1 MTKHIAEELPTRKHA
16 PAAAAGPAAKGGEGG
31 KGDEKDPEKKVRQ
44 AVYDIRY
51 RARREDVP
59 LRTAYSQYMS
69 NSNLGANERTAVK
82 AKLFGDGPVK
92 EAKELAAD
100 SVANAMVKVFVS
112 EEEQAGKDKKMKV
125 RVEDKSGKS
134 YVRYADRAKITE
146 LRANPNIRSVEIT
159 SYGEPYEGERQ
170 KGERTAAAKAG
181 KDYDGDGKVES
192 SSKEHAGA
200 VHNAIQRK
208 KGGNPDGQDTRRDTN
223 EEFIADAVAEA
234 AEKKLDILPKDQTN
248 TVKVH
253 GKKGSGNANGVTESK
268 EVMKSVVSRFRDK
281 MKEREEQGKEAE
293 KFAADTCDKCGKF
306 PCECDDRARKT
317 SMDLYKNKLRS
328 MGLKMSFEPEGEMVH
343 EDSAPIPNIPSPVTK
358 PKDTKKPPTDG
369 DKDRPLVPP
378 GGFGDLSK
386 PRDRTPRGGID
397 MGRGT
402 PPGPNDNKY
411 KKGTPSS
418 GSASGGIPAS
428 VRRALDMSFEPEG
441 DNVEEGLTDLQ
452 RRRYLGRRPGEE
464 KERLKRANER
474 KDKKAALAAMEK
486 QYKGMKAGIYSS
498 YEPEGDEIDEVTYP
512 SDFKKGSGVAKK
524 KSGRPKQHDQETDRY
539 GRRKTVDEETEDSL
553 KDKRME
559 RGGVGGN
566 QRYDRPP
573 AKKLS
578 NDELGI
584 KPGKT
589 AVQKELEK
597 RHGKRKSAMDIVR
610 GELEKKHGKGAV
622 MSTKKKEEEKEE
634 ENEKEED

>member
-69 NSNLGANERTAVK
+69 NSNLGANGRTAVK

-100 SVANAMVKVFVS
+100 SVANAMVRVFVS
-112 EEEQAGKDKKMKV
+112 EEEQAGKDKKYKV

-159 SYGEPYEGERQ
+159 SYGEPYEGERK

-192 SSKEHAGA
+192 PSKEHAGA

-234 AEKKLDILPKDQTN
+234 AEKKLDILPKDQVN

-328 MGLKMSFEPEGEMVH
+328 MGLKMS
-343 EDSAPIPNIPSPVTK
+343 
-358 PKDTKKPPTDG
+358 
-369 DKDRPLVPP
+369 
-378 GGFGDLSK
+378 
-386 PRDRTPRGGID
+386 
-397 MGRGT
+397 
-402 PPGPNDNKY
+402 
-411 KKGTPSS
+411 
-418 GSASGGIPAS
+418 
-428 VRRALDMSFEPEG
+428 
-441 DNVEEGLTDLQ
+441 
-452 RRRYLGRRPGEE
+452 
-464 KERLKRANER
+464 
-474 KDKKAALAAMEK
+474 
-486 QYKGMKAGIYSS
+486 

-524 KSGRPKQHDQETDRY
+524 KYGRPQQHDQETDRY

-573 AKKLS
+573 AKKAS
-578 NDELGI
+578 NAELGI

-597 RHGKRKSAMDIVR
+597 RHGKGASAMDIVR
-610 GELEKKHGKGAV
+610 AELEKKHGKGAV
-622 MSTKKKEEEKEE
+622 MSTKKKEEKEE
-634 ENEKEED
+634 EKEED

>member
-16 PAAAAGPAAKGGEGG
+16 PAAAAGPAAKGGEDG

-92 EAKELAAD
+92 EAKELAAA

-112 EEEQAGKDKKMKV
+112 EEEQAGKDKKYKV

-159 SYGEPYEGERQ
+159 SYGEPYEGERK

-234 AEKKLDILPKDQTN
+234 AEKKLDILPKDQVN

-253 GKKGSGNANGVTESK
+253 GKKGSDNANGVTESK
-268 EVMKSVVSRFRDK
+268 EVMKSVVDRFRDK

-317 SMDLYKNKLRS
+317 SMDLYKNKLRAR
-328 MGLKMSFEPEGEMVH
+328 GLKMS
-343 EDSAPIPNIPSPVTK
+343 
-358 PKDTKKPPTDG
+358 
-369 DKDRPLVPP
+369 
-378 GGFGDLSK
+378 
-386 PRDRTPRGGID
+386 
-397 MGRGT
+397 
-402 PPGPNDNKY
+402 
-411 KKGTPSS
+411 
-418 GSASGGIPAS
+418 
-428 VRRALDMSFEPEG
+428 
-441 DNVEEGLTDLQ
+441 
-452 RRRYLGRRPGEE
+452 
-464 KERLKRANER
+464 
-474 KDKKAALAAMEK
+474 
-486 QYKGMKAGIYSS
+486 
-498 YEPEGDEIDEVTYP
+498 
-512 SDFKKGSGVAKK
+512 
-524 KSGRPKQHDQETDRY
+524 
-539 GRRKTVDEETEDSL
+539 EETEDSL

-597 RHGKRKSAMDIVR
+597 KHGKGASAMDIVR
-610 GELEKKHGKGAV
+610 AELKKKHGKGAV

>member
-100 SVANAMVKVFVS
+100 SVANAMVRVFVG
-112 EEEQAGKDKKMKV
+112 EERYKGKHGQSSDEYKRDRSPGGKMVSGDDKQSGAEYTHGRRVKAENPGSQPDEGGKTKPRSQGRMDRGTRADLEYRKANLKKLPEEVEQVGKDKKYKV

-159 SYGEPYEGERQ
+159 SYGEPYEGERK

-192 SSKEHAGA
+192 PSKEHAGA

-317 SMDLYKNKLRS
+317 SMDLYKNKLRAR
-328 MGLKMSFEPEGEMVH
+328 GLKMSFEPEG
-343 EDSAPIPNIPSPVTK
+343 DSV
-358 PKDTKKPPTDG
+358 
-369 DKDRPLVPP
+369 
-378 GGFGDLSK
+378 
-386 PRDRTPRGGID
+386 
-397 MGRGT
+397 
-402 PPGPNDNKY
+402 
-411 KKGTPSS
+411 
-418 GSASGGIPAS
+418 
-428 VRRALDMSFEPEG
+428 
-441 DNVEEGLTDLQ
+441 
-452 RRRYLGRRPGEE
+452 
-464 KERLKRANER
+464 
-474 KDKKAALAAMEK
+474 
-486 QYKGMKAGIYSS
+486 
-498 YEPEGDEIDEVTYP
+498 DEATYP
-512 SDFKKGSGVAKK
+512 SDFRNPDGSKRDVAKRK
-524 KSGRPKQHDQETDRY
+524 DGRPKQHDQETDRY

-553 KDKRME
+553 RDKRME

-597 RHGKRKSAMDIVR
+597 RHGKGASAMDIVR
-610 GELEKKHGKGAV
+610 AELEKKHGKGAV
-622 MSTKKKEEEKEE
+622 MSTKKKEEKEE
-634 ENEKEED
+634 EKEED

>member
-59 LRTAYSQYMS
+59 LRTAFSQYMA

-92 EAKELAAD
+92 EARELAAD
-100 SVANAMVKVFVS
+100 SVANAMVRVFVS
-112 EEEQAGKDKKMKV
+112 EEEQAGKDKKYKV

-159 SYGEPYEGERQ
+159 SYGEPYEGERK

-192 SSKEHAGA
+192 PSKEHAGA

-234 AEKKLDILPKDQTN
+234 AEKKLDILPKDQVN

-293 KFAADTCDKCGKF
+293 KFSADTCDKCGKF

-328 MGLKMSFEPEGEMVH
+328 MGLKMS
-343 EDSAPIPNIPSPVTK
+343 
-358 PKDTKKPPTDG
+358 
-369 DKDRPLVPP
+369 
-378 GGFGDLSK
+378 
-386 PRDRTPRGGID
+386 
-397 MGRGT
+397 
-402 PPGPNDNKY
+402 
-411 KKGTPSS
+411 
-418 GSASGGIPAS
+418 
-428 VRRALDMSFEPEG
+428 
-441 DNVEEGLTDLQ
+441 
-452 RRRYLGRRPGEE
+452 
-464 KERLKRANER
+464 
-474 KDKKAALAAMEK
+474 
-486 QYKGMKAGIYSS
+486 

-524 KSGRPKQHDQETDRY
+524 KYGRPQQHDQETDRY

-573 AKKLS
+573 AKKAS
-578 NDELGI
+578 NAELGI

-597 RHGKRKSAMDIVR
+597 RHGKGASAMDIVR
-610 GELEKKHGKGAV
+610 AELEKKHGKGAV
-622 MSTKKKEEEKEE
+622 MSTKKKEEKEE
-634 ENEKEED
+634 EKEED

>member
-16 PAAAAGPAAKGGEGG
+16 PAAAAAPAAQGGEGG

-69 NSNLGANERTAVK
+69 NSNLGANERSAVK

-92 EAKELAAD
+92 EARELAAD
-100 SVANAMVKVFVS
+100 SVANAMVRVFVG
-112 EEEQAGKDKKMKV
+112 EERYKGKHGQSSDEYKRDRSPGGKMVSGDDKQSGAEYTHGRRVKAENPGSQPDEGGKTKPRSQGRMDRGTRADLEYRKANLKKLPEEVEQVGKDKKYKV

-159 SYGEPYEGERQ
+159 SYGEPYEGERK

-192 SSKEHAGA
+192 PSKEHAGA
-200 VHNAIQRK
+200 VHNAIQRRT
-208 KGGNPDGQDTRRDTN
+208 GGKPDGQDTRRDTN

-234 AEKKLDILPKDQTN
+234 TEKKLDILPKDQVN

-328 MGLKMSFEPEGEMVH
+328 MGLKMS
-343 EDSAPIPNIPSPVTK
+343 
-358 PKDTKKPPTDG
+358 
-369 DKDRPLVPP
+369 
-378 GGFGDLSK
+378 
-386 PRDRTPRGGID
+386 
-397 MGRGT
+397 
-402 PPGPNDNKY
+402 Y
-411 KKGTPSS
+411 
-418 GSASGGIPAS
+418 
-428 VRRALDMSFEPEG
+428 EPEG

-464 KERLKRANER
+464 KERLKRINDR
-474 KDKKAALAAMEK
+474 KVKKAALAALEK
-486 QYKGMKAGIYSS
+486 HAKGMKAGIYDS
-498 YEPEGDEIDEVTYP
+498 YESEGDEIDEVTYP
-512 SDFKKGSGVAKK
+512 SDFKKGSGVAKRK
-524 KSGRPKQHDQETDRY
+524 YGRPQQHDQETDRS

-573 AKKLS
+573 AKKAS
-578 NDELGI
+578 NAELGI

-597 RHGKRKSAMDIVR
+597 RHGKGASAMDIVR
-610 GELEKKHGKGAV
+610 AELEKKHGKGAV
-622 MSTKKKEEEKEE
+622 MSTKKKEEKEE

>member
-112 EEEQAGKDKKMKV
+112 EEEQAGKDKKYKV

-159 SYGEPYEGERQ
+159 SYGEPYEGERK

-208 KGGNPDGQDTRRDTN
+208 KGGNPDGQDTRREEVEVIDEDSRRMSNKQRTQRVRDNIKTFKNSKIEFTPPSNYDPDANRGQGEVLTRKQIEKKRRKALRN
-223 EEFIADAVAEA
+223 EEVIYEK
-234 AEKKLDILPKDQTN
+234 EEGGNKKLDILPKDQVN

-293 KFAADTCDKCGKF
+293 KFASDTCDKCGKF

-317 SMDLYKNKLRS
+317 SMDLYKNKLRAR
-328 MGLKMSFEPEGEMVH
+328 GLKMS
-343 EDSAPIPNIPSPVTK
+343 
-358 PKDTKKPPTDG
+358 
-369 DKDRPLVPP
+369 
-378 GGFGDLSK
+378 
-386 PRDRTPRGGID
+386 
-397 MGRGT
+397 
-402 PPGPNDNKY
+402 
-411 KKGTPSS
+411 
-418 GSASGGIPAS
+418 
-428 VRRALDMSFEPEG
+428 
-441 DNVEEGLTDLQ
+441 
-452 RRRYLGRRPGEE
+452 
-464 KERLKRANER
+464 
-474 KDKKAALAAMEK
+474 
-486 QYKGMKAGIYSS
+486 
-498 YEPEGDEIDEVTYP
+498 
-512 SDFKKGSGVAKK
+512 
-524 KSGRPKQHDQETDRY
+524 
-539 GRRKTVDEETEDSL
+539 EETEDSL

-597 RHGKRKSAMDIVR
+597 RNGKRKSAMDIVR

>member
-16 PAAAAGPAAKGGEGG
+16 PAAAAGPAAKGGEDG

-59 LRTAYSQYMS
+59 LRTAFSQYMA

-92 EAKELAAD
+92 EAKELAAA

-112 EEEQAGKDKKMKV
+112 EEEQAGKDKKYKV

-159 SYGEPYEGERQ
+159 SYGEPYEGERK

-208 KGGNPDGQDTRRDTN
+208 KGGNPDGQDTRKDTN

-234 AEKKLDILPKDQTN
+234 TEKKLDILPKDQVN

-253 GKKGSGNANGVTESK
+253 GKKGSDNANGVTESK
-268 EVMKSVVSRFRDK
+268 EVMKSVVDRFRDK

-317 SMDLYKNKLRS
+317 SMDLYKNKLRAR
-328 MGLKMSFEPEGEMVH
+328 GLKMS
-343 EDSAPIPNIPSPVTK
+343 
-358 PKDTKKPPTDG
+358 
-369 DKDRPLVPP
+369 
-378 GGFGDLSK
+378 
-386 PRDRTPRGGID
+386 
-397 MGRGT
+397 
-402 PPGPNDNKY
+402 
-411 KKGTPSS
+411 
-418 GSASGGIPAS
+418 
-428 VRRALDMSFEPEG
+428 
-441 DNVEEGLTDLQ
+441 
-452 RRRYLGRRPGEE
+452 
-464 KERLKRANER
+464 
-474 KDKKAALAAMEK
+474 
-486 QYKGMKAGIYSS
+486 
-498 YEPEGDEIDEVTYP
+498 
-512 SDFKKGSGVAKK
+512 
-524 KSGRPKQHDQETDRY
+524 
-539 GRRKTVDEETEDSL
+539 EETEDSL

-597 RHGKRKSAMDIVR
+597 KHGKGASAMDIVR
-610 GELEKKHGKGAV
+610 AELKKKHGRGAV

>member
-69 NSNLGANERTAVK
+69 NSNLGANERSAVK

-100 SVANAMVKVFVS
+100 SVANAMVRVFVS
-112 EEEQAGKDKKMKV
+112 EEEQAGKDKKYKV

-159 SYGEPYEGERQ
+159 SYGEPYEGERK

-181 KDYDGDGKVES
+181 KDYDGDGKLES
-192 SSKEHAGA
+192 PSKEHAGA
-200 VHNAIQRK
+200 VHNAIQRQR
-208 KGGNPDGQDTRRDTN
+208 GGKPDGQDTRRDTN

-234 AEKKLDILPKDQTN
+234 AEKKLDILPKDQVN

-253 GKKGSGNANGVTESK
+253 GKKGSDNANGVTESK

-328 MGLKMSFEPEGEMVH
+328 MGLKMS
-343 EDSAPIPNIPSPVTK
+343 
-358 PKDTKKPPTDG
+358 
-369 DKDRPLVPP
+369 
-378 GGFGDLSK
+378 
-386 PRDRTPRGGID
+386 
-397 MGRGT
+397 
-402 PPGPNDNKY
+402 Y
-411 KKGTPSS
+411 
-418 GSASGGIPAS
+418 
-428 VRRALDMSFEPEG
+428 EPEG

-452 RRRYLGRRPGEE
+452 RRRYLGRKPGEE
-464 KERLKRANER
+464 KERLKRANDR

-486 QYKGMKAGIYSS
+486 QYRGMKAGIYSS

-512 SDFKKGSGVAKK
+512 SDFKKGSGVATRKY
-524 KSGRPKQHDQETDRY
+524 GRPQQHDQETDRS

-553 KDKRME
+553 RDRRME

-566 QRYDRPP
+566 TRYDRPP
-573 AKKLS
+573 ARKAT
-578 NDELGI
+578 NAELGI

-597 RHGKRKSAMDIVR
+597 RHGKGASAMDIVR
-610 GELEKKHGKGAV
+610 AELEKKHGKGAV
-622 MSTKKKEEEKEE
+622 MSTKKKEEKEE
-634 ENEKEED
+634 EKEED

>member
-69 NSNLGANERTAVK
+69 NSNLGANERSAVK

-100 SVANAMVKVFVS
+100 SVANAMVRVFVS
-112 EEEQAGKDKKMKV
+112 EEEQAGKDKKYKV

-159 SYGEPYEGERQ
+159 SYGEPYEGERN

-181 KDYDGDGKVES
+181 KDYDGDGKLES
-192 SSKEHAGA
+192 PSKEHAGA
-200 VHNAIQRK
+200 VHNAIQRQR
-208 KGGNPDGQDTRRDTN
+208 GGKPDGQDTRRDTN

-234 AEKKLDILPKDQTN
+234 AEKKLDILPKDQVN

-253 GKKGSGNANGVTESK
+253 GKKGSDNANGVTESK

-328 MGLKMSFEPEGEMVH
+328 MGLKMS
-343 EDSAPIPNIPSPVTK
+343 
-358 PKDTKKPPTDG
+358 
-369 DKDRPLVPP
+369 
-378 GGFGDLSK
+378 
-386 PRDRTPRGGID
+386 
-397 MGRGT
+397 
-402 PPGPNDNKY
+402 
-411 KKGTPSS
+411 
-418 GSASGGIPAS
+418 
-428 VRRALDMSFEPEG
+428 
-441 DNVEEGLTDLQ
+441 
-452 RRRYLGRRPGEE
+452 
-464 KERLKRANER
+464 
-474 KDKKAALAAMEK
+474 
-486 QYKGMKAGIYSS
+486 
-498 YEPEGDEIDEVTYP
+498 YEPEGDKIDEVTYP
-512 SDFKKGSGVAKK
+512 SDFKKGSGVAKRK
-524 KSGRPKQHDQETDRY
+524 YGRPQQHDQETDRS

-573 AKKLS
+573 AKKAS
-578 NDELGI
+578 NAELGI

-597 RHGKRKSAMDIVR
+597 RHGKGASAMDIVR
-610 GELEKKHGKGAV
+610 AELEKKHGKGAV
-622 MSTKKKEEEKEE
+622 MSTKKKEEKEE
-634 ENEKEED
+634 EKEED

>member
-16 PAAAAGPAAKGGEGG
+16 PAAAAGPVAKGGEDG

-82 AKLFGDGPVK
+82 AKLFGDGHVK
-92 EAKELAAD
+92 EAKELAAA

-112 EEEQAGKDKKMKV
+112 EEEQAGKDKKYKV

-159 SYGEPYEGERQ
+159 SYGEPYEGERK

-234 AEKKLDILPKDQTN
+234 AEKKLDILPKDQVN

-253 GKKGSGNANGVTESK
+253 GKKGSDNANGVTESK
-268 EVMKSVVSRFRDK
+268 EVMKSVVDRFRDK

-317 SMDLYKNKLRS
+317 SMDLYKNKLRAR
-328 MGLKMSFEPEGEMVH
+328 GLKMS
-343 EDSAPIPNIPSPVTK
+343 
-358 PKDTKKPPTDG
+358 
-369 DKDRPLVPP
+369 
-378 GGFGDLSK
+378 
-386 PRDRTPRGGID
+386 
-397 MGRGT
+397 
-402 PPGPNDNKY
+402 
-411 KKGTPSS
+411 
-418 GSASGGIPAS
+418 
-428 VRRALDMSFEPEG
+428 
-441 DNVEEGLTDLQ
+441 
-452 RRRYLGRRPGEE
+452 
-464 KERLKRANER
+464 
-474 KDKKAALAAMEK
+474 
-486 QYKGMKAGIYSS
+486 
-498 YEPEGDEIDEVTYP
+498 
-512 SDFKKGSGVAKK
+512 
-524 KSGRPKQHDQETDRY
+524 
-539 GRRKTVDEETEDSL
+539 EETEDSL

-597 RHGKRKSAMDIVR
+597 KHGKGASAMDIVR
-610 GELEKKHGKGAV
+610 AELKKKHGKGAV

>member
-16 PAAAAGPAAKGGEGG
+16 PAAAAGADAKGGEGG

-59 LRTAYSQYMS
+59 LRTAFSQYMA

-100 SVANAMVKVFVS
+100 SVANAMVRVFVS
-112 EEEQAGKDKKMKV
+112 EEEQAGKDKKYKV

-159 SYGEPYEGERQ
+159 SYGEPYEGERK

-192 SSKEHAGA
+192 PSKEHAGA

-234 AEKKLDILPKDQTN
+234 AEKKLDILPKDQVN

-328 MGLKMSFEPEGEMVH
+328 MGLKMS
-343 EDSAPIPNIPSPVTK
+343 
-358 PKDTKKPPTDG
+358 
-369 DKDRPLVPP
+369 
-378 GGFGDLSK
+378 
-386 PRDRTPRGGID
+386 
-397 MGRGT
+397 
-402 PPGPNDNKY
+402 
-411 KKGTPSS
+411 
-418 GSASGGIPAS
+418 
-428 VRRALDMSFEPEG
+428 
-441 DNVEEGLTDLQ
+441 
-452 RRRYLGRRPGEE
+452 
-464 KERLKRANER
+464 
-474 KDKKAALAAMEK
+474 
-486 QYKGMKAGIYSS
+486 
-498 YEPEGDEIDEVTYP
+498 YEPEGDKIDEVTYP
-512 SDFKKGSGVAKK
+512 SDFKKGSGVAKRK
-524 KSGRPKQHDQETDRY
+524 YGRPQQHDQETDRS

-573 AKKLS
+573 AKKAS
-578 NDELGI
+578 NAELGI

-597 RHGKRKSAMDIVR
+597 RHGKGASAMDIVR
-610 GELEKKHGKGAV
+610 AELEKKHGKGAV
-622 MSTKKKEEEKEE
+622 MSTKKKEEKEE
-634 ENEKEED
+634 EKEED